1 MAKKK
6 RSTNPVLSWKPP
18 TPAERV
24 RMAARDVAQAAIE
37 ANPNVQKMKDQIESA
52 VVKAAK
58 RVENPG
64 RTKKLGRVP
73 GSY

>member
-6 RSTNPVLSWKPP
+6 PRNTMIPWKPP

-24 RMAARDVAQAAIE
+24 RMAARDVAQAAVE
-37 ANPNVQKMKDQIESA
+37 ANPKVQRMKDEIESA

-64 RTKKLGRVP
+64 RTKRGPVKGA
-73 GSY
+73 Y

>member
-6 RSTNPVLSWKPP
+6 SRETMPIAWKPP

-24 RMAARDVAQAAIE
+24 RMAARDVAQAAVE
-37 ANPNVQKMKDQIESA
+37 ANPKVQRMKDEIESA

-64 RTKKLGRVP
+64 RTKRGPVKGA
-73 GSY
+73 Y